1 LVVFAGAS
9 VCLTSPRISVI
20 LNAMKSPLIT
30 ACCRLASVTEM
41 TRRRQTAG
49 AFSSRV
55 LSSLFLFQFI
65 LSGCAQEERPISQI
79 RPPKA
84 DAPAVSVYP
93 VEQFAQP
100 QSQKPPKNI
109 ILMIGDGMGLAHVY
123 AAMVANHGHL
133 YLENFKHIGFSKTH
147 SSSDF
152 ITDSGAGGTALA
164 TGVKTYN
171 GAIGVGPDRK
181 PVPSIRELA
190 EKKGLKTGLVS
201 TSAITHATPASFI
214 AHTESRDDYEKIAAQ
229 FLNTQIDVF
238 IGGGSDHFEKRRDG
252 RNLSQDL
259 LVKGYQVVYT
269 IADIQKVERGRLAGF
284 TAREHNAPAPERGEV
299 LVPATETAI
308 RLLSQESSGFFLM
321 VEGSQIDFLSHV
333 NNTAGV
339 VLETLDFDRA
349 IGAALR
355 FASTNG
361 ETLVIVTADHETG
374 GMTLNGGDCKTG
386 QVTALYTSSDH
397 TAVAV
402 PVYAFGPGAD
412 QFTGFIDNTEIA
424 RRMMKL
430 LNVDP

>member
-1 LVVFAGAS
+1 
-9 VCLTSPRISVI
+9 
-20 LNAMKSPLIT
+20 
-30 ACCRLASVTEM
+30 
-41 TRRRQTAG
+41 
-49 AFSSRV
+49 
-55 LSSLFLFQFI
+55 LFLFQF
-65 LSGCAQEERPISQI
+65 LRWGCAQEEHPLLQI
-79 RPPKA
+79 PPSKA

-152 ITDSGAGGTALA
+152 VTDSAAGGTALA
-164 TGVKTYN
+164 AGVKTYN

-181 PVPSIRELA
+181 PVPSIRDLA

-214 AHTESRDDYEKIAAQ
+214 AHTESRGNYEEIAAQ

-238 IGGGSDHFEKRRDG
+238 IGGGRDHFEKRRDG

-259 LVKGYQVVYT
+259 RAKGYQVMYT
-269 IADIQKVERGRLAGF
+269 ISDIQQVESGKLAGF
-284 TAREHNAPAPERGEV
+284 TAREHDAPKPGRGEV

-308 RLLSQESSGFFLM
+308 RLLSRDSTGFFLM
-321 VEGSQIDFLSHV
+321 VEGSEIDFLAHEK
-333 NNTAGV
+333 NTTGV
-339 VLETLDFDRA
+339 LLETLDFDRA

-374 GMTLNGGDCKTG
+374 GMTLGGGDCQTG
-386 QVTALYTSSDH
+386 RVSAHFASGDH

-402 PVYAFGPGAD
+402 PVYSFGPGAE
-412 QFTGFIDNTEIA
+412 QFTGFIENVEIA